1 LHRKRKNDIIR
12 YRLFL
17 KVEKRIQ
24 IMSGHSKFANIK
36 HKKEKND
43 AAKGKIF
50 TMIGRELAVAV
61 KEGGPD
67 PANNFKLAQV
77 VAKAKANNMPNDTIE
92 RGIKKAAGDG
102 NSVNYETATY
112 EGYGPSGTAI
122 IVKCLT
128 DNKNRTAANVRNA
141 FTKGQGSIGT
151 QGCVS
156 YMFDE
161 KGQIIIDK
169 EECDMDADDLMMQAL
184 DAGAEDFAD
193 EEDSYEI
200 TTAPADFEAVRAAL
214 EEAGITMASAEV
226 TMIPQTYVT
235 LTDEADIT
243 NIGRILDL
251 LDDDDDVQEVY
262 HNWEE

>member
-1 LHRKRKNDIIR
+1 
-12 YRLFL
+12 
-17 KVEKRIQ
+17 
-24 IMSGHSKFANIK
+24 MSGHSKFANIK

-50 TMIGRELAVAV
+50 TMIGREIAVAV

-67 PANNFKLAQV
+67 PANNSKLAAV
-77 VAKAKANNMPNDTIE
+77 IAKAKANNMPNDTID

-102 NSVNYETATY
+102 ENVNYVTATY
-112 EGYGPSGTAI
+112 EGYGPAGTAI

-161 KGQIIIDK
+161 KGQIIIEK
-169 EECDMDADDLMMQAL
+169 EVCEMDADDLMMLAL
-184 DAGAEDFAD
+184 DAGAEDFNE

-200 TTAPADFEAVRAAL
+200 LTAPDAFDAVRTAL
-214 EEAGITMASAEV
+214 EAEKIEMASAEV
-226 TMIPQTYVT
+226 TMLPQTYVT
-235 LTDEADIT
+235 LSDEADLK
-243 NIGRILDL
+243 NIQRILDL
-251 LDDDDDVQEVY
+251 LDEDDDVQDVY
-262 HNWEE
+262 HNWDE